1 VRIGD
6 HSDSTDFVLSA
17 DPRVDASPDDYAFL
31 DTKRSEAAAML
42 NELLE
47 ALNNARTVRAR
58 IEALV
63 LDSGDNESLKAL
75 SAQAISKINTWED
88 LVTQTGYKTYEDED
102 SMPPMLD
109 VHIRHVFDV
118 IDRAGAPVSEGSLQR
133 LSDLREQWHVAK
145 AQLLAITE
153 NDLHRINE
161 WARENN
167 VPYIVAPLD

>member
-1 VRIGD
+1 
-6 HSDSTDFVLSA
+6 
-17 DPRVDASPDDYAFL
+17 
-31 DTKRSEAAAML
+31 ML

-47 ALNNARTVRAR
+47 ALNNARTVRDR

-75 SAQAISKINTWED
+75 SAHAISKLNAWED
-88 LVTQTGYKTYEDED
+88 RVTQTGYKTYEDED

-109 VHIRHVFDV
+109 VNIRHVFDV

-133 LSDLREQWHVAK
+133 LADLSEQWRVAK

-153 NDLHRINE
+153 NELQRINE

-167 VPYIVAPLD
+167 VAYIVAPLD

>member
-1 VRIGD
+1 M
-6 HSDSTDFVLSA
+6 LS
-17 DPRVDASPDDYAFL
+17 
-31 DTKRSEAAAML
+31 
-42 NELLE
+42 ELLE
-47 ALNNARTVRAR
+47 ALNNARTARDR

-63 LDSGDNESLKAL
+63 MDSGDNESLKAL
-75 SAQAISKINTWED
+75 SGQAISKLNAWED

-133 LSDLREQWHVAK
+133 LADLSEQWRVAK

-153 NDLHRINE
+153 NELQRINE

-167 VPYIVAPLD
+167 VAHIVTPLD

>member
-1 VRIGD
+1 
-6 HSDSTDFVLSA
+6 
-17 DPRVDASPDDYAFL
+17 
-31 DTKRSEAAAML
+31 
-42 NELLE
+42 
-47 ALNNARTVRAR
+47 VRAR

-145 AQLLAITE
+145 AQLLAISET
-153 NDLHRINE
+153 DLHRINE

-167 VPYIVAPLD
+167 VAYIVAPLD